1 MQPTDRSSALRSAA
15 RRRNLFIVIS
25 IVVSAAALLTGGHR
39 ADSLTILPTSVF
51 DAAEVTCPA
60 NCVAPPEDLPVLL
73 ALKPGET
80 LDQLLQELGFG
91 GDDRLQIV
99 AALSDHVEIRKLR
112 PGLEVTG
119 FFEKET
125 PRELQVLVQR
135 KGRVL
140 LDHGDIGWQSRWS
153 PFEETRSTREVAGVI
168 DGSLV
173 GALAEEG
180 APVDVAYRMSD
191 VLRWDVDFNRDLRTG
206 DRFEV
211 VYEEV
216 LLDGVRDRTGDVVA
230 LAFWNR
236 GRRLEAYRYDEGYYD
251 ADGRPLQKMFLR
263 SPLPFTRVTSR
274 FSHRRFHPV
283 LKTYRPHYGVDYG
296 APTGTPVRATADG
309 VVVSAAWGNGSGRMV
324 KIRHPNEY
332 ITAYLHLS
340 KYGSGVKA
348 GRRVRQGDVVGYV
361 GSSGLAT
368 APHLDYRVQ
377 HHGKWIDPLSI
388 KAIPAD
394 PIPGAE
400 LPEFLAQ
407 RDALRQ
413 RLSGGSPWE
422 DSLGDVPPEQFA
434 AVGVGVPDS
443 GLGR

>member
-1 MQPTDRSSALRSAA
+1 MQPSDRPSALRSAA
-15 RRRNLFIVIS
+15 RRRNILIVGS
-25 IVVSAAALLTGGHR
+25 IVALAAIFLYGGR
-39 ADSLTILPTSVF
+39 RGESLTVLPTPVF
-51 DAAEVTCPA
+51 DAAEVTCPGD
-60 NCVAPPEDLPVLL
+60 CVDPPDTLPVLRTL
-73 ALKPGET
+73 ESGET
-80 LDQLLQELGFG
+80 LDQLLEEVGFG
-91 GDDRLQIV
+91 APDRLEIV
-99 AALSDHVEIRKLR
+99 AALSDHVEIRRLQ
-112 PGLEVTG
+112 PGLEVSG

-125 PRELQVLVQR
+125 PREFEVLVQR

-140 LDHGDIGWQSRWS
+140 LDHGDNGWQSRWS
-153 PFEETRSTREVAGVI
+153 PFEETRVTREVAGVI

-173 GALAEEG
+173 GALAEQG

-206 DRFEV
+206 DRFEI

-216 LLDGVRDRTGDVVA
+216 FLDGVRDRTGDVVA

-236 GRRLEAYRYDEGYYD
+236 GRLLEAYRYDEGYYD

-274 FSHRRFHPV
+274 FSNRRFHPV

-296 APTGTPVRATADG
+296 APTGTPVRATANG

-324 KIRHPNEY
+324 KVRHPNNY
-332 ITAYLHLS
+332 LTAYLHLS
-340 KYGSGVKA
+340 KYGSGMKA

-394 PIPGAE
+394 PIPGVD

-407 RDALRQ
+407 RDALRL

-422 DSLGDVPPEQFA
+422 EAGTDTPPEQFA
-434 AVGVGVPDS
+434 AVDVVATGTGP
-443 GLGR
+443 GR